1 MFYRSCLS
9 VKRFSVCLHRYPSE
23 EAKEELARQCN
34 VTVAQVSNWFGNKR
48 IRYKKNLG
56 KEHHAVA
63 KKENGGHSSKRA
75 ADDDDDD
82 DDNSDSES
90 AAGGKSARKRRNK

>member
-1 MFYRSCLS
+1 MFIYS
-9 VKRFSVCLHRYPSE
+9 YPGE

-56 KEHHAVA
+56 KEHTVVA
-63 KKENGGHSSKRA
+63 IKESGGRSSKRA
-75 ADDDDDD
+75 VAADDDEGLSDAESDD
-82 DDNSDSES
+82 EP
-90 AAGGKSARKRRNK
+90 RKNRRNK